1 VSRFGLIM
9 ASALAFLLS
18 LIFTPLVRGIAVRW
32 KICEKPNGRTNR
44 DIAHIGG
51 VAIIGAILFTLIPVF
66 LLYLPENPMNKAF
79 VPVLVASGFLI
90 FFLGIIDDL
99 RSLHYLYKLFFQIV
113 VSVYVSAGGLLLLE
127 HVGVTNLSLPVAIIA
142 FCAAAV
148 WMLAITT
155 SFNLIDGID
164 GLSSGLALIATGAFA
179 VTGYL
184 YDQPIVVALSLA
196 LAGAV
201 LAFLRYN
208 FPPAKIL
215 MGDSGSLFLG
225 LIFGITSLLLIVPGK
240 YIFYRAAG
248 SIIIL
253 SIPLLDTGLAF
264 FRRLITNT
272 PVFKADLLH
281 LHHILLYRFKSV
293 VKVDLFLWG
302 LAVVFGLLGI
312 MTMRGN
318 ILSFLLAVAIQ
329 IVIFIFALRSMVHF
343 ELSSEKAE
351 KILQSNG
358 INAARMLPRQD

>member
-1 VSRFGLIM
+1 MSTFGLIM
-9 ASALAFLLS
+9 ASALAFVLS

-51 VAIIGAILFTLIPVF
+51 VAIIGSILFTLIPVF
-66 LLYLPENPMNKAF
+66 LLYLPENPVNKAF

-113 VSVYVSAGGLLLLE
+113 VSIYVSAGGLLLLE
-127 HVGVTNLSLPVAIIA
+127 HVGVTNLSLSVAIVA

-164 GLSSGLALIATGAFA
+164 GLSSGLALIATIAFA
-179 VTGYL
+179 VAGYI
-184 YDQPIVVALSLA
+184 YDEPLVVALSLA

-225 LIFGITSLLLIVPGK
+225 LIFGITSLLLVVPGK
-240 YIFYRAAG
+240 DIFFRAAG
-248 SIIIL
+248 SVIIL

-264 FRRLITNT
+264 FRRLATNT

-293 VKVDLFLWG
+293 LKVDLFLWS
-302 LAVVFGLLGI
+302 LALVFGLLGI
-312 MTMRGN
+312 MTMRGS
-318 ILSFLLAVAIQ
+318 LLAFLLALAIQ
-329 IVIFIFALRSMVHF
+329 IVIFVFAIRSMVHF
-343 ELSSEKAE
+343 ELSNDKAE

>member
-1 VSRFGLIM
+1 MATFGLIT
-9 ASALAFLLS
+9 ASALAFFLS
-18 LIFTPLVRGIAVRW
+18 FVFTPLVRGIAVRW

-66 LLYLPENPMNKAF
+66 LLYLPDDPMNRAF
-79 VPVLVASGFLI
+79 VPILVASGFLT

-113 VSVYVSAGGLLLLE
+113 VSICVSAGGLLLLE
-127 HVGVTNLSLPVAIIA
+127 HVGITNLSMPAAVVA

-148 WMLAITT
+148 WMLGITT

-164 GLSSGLALIATGAFA
+164 GLSSGLALIAAGAFGA
-179 VTGYL
+179 AGHL
-184 YDQPIVVALSLA
+184 YGQPIVVALSLV

-225 LIFGITSLLLIVPGK
+225 LIFGIISLLLIVPGK
-240 YIFYRAAG
+240 DIFFRAAG
-248 SIIIL
+248 SVIIL

-264 FRRLITNT
+264 SRRLATDT
-272 PVFKADLLH
+272 PVFKADLFH
-281 LHHILLYRFKSV
+281 LHHILLYRFRSA

-302 LAVVFGLLGI
+302 LALVFGLLGI
-312 MTMRGN
+312 LTMRGN
-318 ILSFLLAVAIQ
+318 LLPLILAVALQ
-329 IVIFIFALRSMVHF
+329 VILFTLALRRMIRF
-343 ELSSEKAE
+343 ELKSETAE
-351 KILQSNG
+351 EILKSNG
-358 INAARMLPRQD
+358 INAARMLPRRN

>member
-1 VSRFGLIM
+1 MTTFGLIM

-18 LIFTPLVRGIAVRW
+18 FVFTPLVRGIAVRW
-32 KICEKPNGRTNR
+32 KICEKPNGRTSR

-66 LLYLPENPMNKAF
+66 LLYLPDAPVNRAF
-79 VPVLVASGFLI
+79 VPIMVASGFLI

-113 VSVYVSAGGLLLLE
+113 VSIYVSAGGLLLLE
-127 HVGVTNLSLPVAIIA
+127 HVGMVHLSLPVAIAA
-142 FCAAAV
+142 FCAASV

-155 SFNLIDGID
+155 SFNLIDGVD

-179 VTGYL
+179 LAGHL
-184 YDQPIVVALSLA
+184 YGQPIVVALSLA

-240 YIFYRAAG
+240 DIFYRAAG
-248 SIIIL
+248 SAIIL
-253 SIPLLDTGLAF
+253 CIPLLDTGLAF
-264 FRRLITNT
+264 SRRLMTNT
-272 PVFKADLLH
+272 PVFRADLLH
-281 LHHILLYRFKSV
+281 IHHGKA
-293 VKVDLFLWG
+293 G
-302 LAVVFGLLGI
+302 LQSALLG
-312 MTMRGN
+312 
-318 ILSFLLAVAIQ
+318 
-329 IVIFIFALRSMVHF
+329 
-343 ELSSEKAE
+343 
-351 KILQSNG
+351 
-358 INAARMLPRQD
+358 NAHLIK

>member
-1 VSRFGLIM
+1 MSTFGLIM
-9 ASALAFLLS
+9 ASALAFVLS

-51 VAIIGAILFTLIPVF
+51 VAIIGSILFTLIPVF
-66 LLYLPENPMNKAF
+66 LLYLPENPVNKAF

-113 VSVYVSAGGLLLLE
+113 VSIYVSAGGLLLLE
-127 HVGVTNLSLPVAIIA
+127 HVGVTDLSLTVAIVA

-164 GLSSGLALIATGAFA
+164 GLSSGLALIATIAFA
-179 VTGYL
+179 VAGYI
-184 YDQPIVVALSLA
+184 YDEPLVVALSLA

-225 LIFGITSLLLIVPGK
+225 LIFGITSLLLVVPGK
-240 YIFYRAAG
+240 DIFFRAAG
-248 SIIIL
+248 SVIIL

-264 FRRLITNT
+264 FRRLATNT

-293 VKVDLFLWG
+293 LKVDLFLWS
-302 LAVVFGLLGI
+302 LALVFGLLGI
-312 MTMRGN
+312 MTMRGSL
-318 ILSFLLAVAIQ
+318 LSFLLALAIQ
-329 IVIFIFALRSMVHF
+329 IVIFVFAIRSMVHF
-343 ELSSEKAE
+343 ELSNDKAE

>member
-1 VSRFGLIM
+1 MSTIGLIM
-9 ASALAFLLS
+9 ASALAFILS
-18 LIFTPLVRGIAVRW
+18 FVFTPLVRGIAVRW
-32 KICEKPNGRTNR
+32 KICEKPNGRTSR

-66 LLYLPENPMNKAF
+66 LLYLPDNPLNRAF
-79 VPVLVASGFLI
+79 VPILVASGFLT

-113 VSVYVSAGGLLLLE
+113 VSIYVSAGGLLLLE
-127 HVGVTNLSLPVAIIA
+127 HFGITSLSLPVALFA

-148 WMLAITT
+148 WMLGITT

-164 GLSSGLALIATGAFA
+164 GLSSGLTLIATGAFA
-179 VTGYL
+179 VAGYL
-184 YDQPIVVALSLA
+184 YGQPIVMALSVV

-225 LIFGITSLLLIVPGK
+225 LIFGITSLLLVVPGK
-240 YIFYRAAG
+240 DIFYRAAG
-248 SIIIL
+248 SVIIL

-264 FRRLITNT
+264 SRRLVTNT
-272 PVFKADLLH
+272 PIFKADLLH
-281 LHHILLYRFKSV
+281 IHHILLYRFKSV
-293 VKVDLFLWG
+293 LKVDLFLWG
-302 LAVVFGLLGI
+302 LALIFGLLGI

-318 ILSFLLAVAIQ
+318 LLSLFLAVAIQ
-329 IVIFIFALRSMVHF
+329 ALIFVLALRQMVHF

-358 INAARMLPRQD
+358 INAARMIPRQD